1 MREQNEN
8 RGQPEKLKRGSLMMQ
23 SEKTERKSLLQRFGG
38 RWAFL
43 TVLCFIAV
51 PEFVFSV
58 DRYPA

>member
-1 MREQNEN
+1 
-8 RGQPEKLKRGSLMMQ
+8 MQ

-38 RWAFL
+38 RWAFPDG
-43 TVLCFIAV
+43 VVFIAV